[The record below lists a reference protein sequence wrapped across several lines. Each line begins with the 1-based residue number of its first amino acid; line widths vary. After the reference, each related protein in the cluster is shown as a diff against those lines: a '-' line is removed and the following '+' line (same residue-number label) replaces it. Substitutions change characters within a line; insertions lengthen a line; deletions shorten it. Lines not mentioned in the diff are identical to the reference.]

1 MQRTLLRSKLHRVT
15 CTHAELDY
23 EGSIAVDGRLLD
35 AADIREYERVDVYN
49 RMNGE
54 RFSTYAIRAQEGSGI
69 ISVNGA
75 AAHKATPGDILI
87 ICAYGVFEEKEL
99 AGFNQAA
106 IQYFLMQDKARRRHC
121 ARKWCR
127 AVRSKQT
134 QSPTRTTKKGKA

>member
-1 MQRTLLRSKLHRVT
+1 MLLNLCRAKLSRAT
-15 CTHAELDY
+15 ITAQNPNY
-23 EGSIAVDGRLLD
+23 EGSIAIDGRLLD

-54 RFSTYAIRAQEGSGI
+54 RFSTYAIRAQDGSGI

-99 AGFNQAA
+99 ASFKPRLVYVDADNRITHTRHA
-106 IQYFLMQDKARRRHC
+106 IPVQVA
-121 ARKWCR
+121 
-127 AVRSKQT
+127 
-134 QSPTRTTKKGKA
+134 